1 LEINQK
7 NKRVYLRRKSLKL
20 QNYVIGGLFMA
31 VSALGAYIYIEK
43 NESDNNLLVSKNI
56 ISEAYEYF
64 SYN

>member
-1 LEINQK
+1 
-7 NKRVYLRRKSLKL
+7 
-20 QNYVIGGLFMA
+20 MA